1 MAMWPHSFRFAM
13 PGSLDANMP
22 AAPFITRKRLLW
34 RITAILVLL
43 VLALMLAL
51 ALLAERME
59 IAPRSLGP
67 YLERRAEGHNP
78 LIAGFGSWAGRTL
91 VALDRGDQLPFALPA
106 LALGAQPQFSA
117 PVKAAI
123 PRPVQAGQIVFVD
136 SAAAA
141 RTAIRAARPGDA
153 ITFLPGSYYFS
164 DSAMVASQP
173 GSPAM
178 PITVRAQQPG
188 TVTLLFGVTEGFKV
202 SAPYWVFENLTIHGV
217 CRQHA
222 DCEHAFHV
230 VAQASHFIARNNVIT
245 DFNAHFK
252 INGEGKIY
260 PDHGVIEANT
270 LSNSSVRQTANPV
283 TPIDMV
289 GASDWTIR
297 GNLISDFIK
306 GEGNRVSYGAFAK
319 GAGNGN
325 RFERNIILC
334 ERALRGAPGQRVGL
348 SLGGGGTG
356 RDFCRDRRC
365 LTEHDGGSIEGNL
378 IASCSDDG
386 IYLNRAAA
394 SRVAHNTLLDTAGI
408 TVRFAFSS
416 ADIEGNLV
424 DGVIR
429 SRDDGVVRA
438 VDNLTATMASSYL
451 GSHSARALYREPA
464 TLDLAWRT
472 GPPRRE
478 AGKSG
483 AVDLCGLSRPAQ
495 AVYGA
500 FEDFTACLAALGIA
514 HTHPAA
520 AAGMR

>member
-1 MAMWPHSFRFAM
+1 MS
-13 PGSLDANMP
+13 
-22 AAPFITRKRLLW
+22 AAPFITRKSFLW
-34 RITAILVLL
+34 SAAAT
-43 VLALMLAL
+43 LALLALALALAL
-51 ALLAERME
+51 ALLVERLE

-106 LALGAQPQFSA
+106 LTLGAQPVPA
-117 PVKAAI
+117 ATVNAAI
-123 PRPVQAGQIVFVD
+123 PQAVQARQVVFVD

-141 RTAIRAARPGDA
+141 RTAIQAARPGNV
-153 ITFLPGSYYFS
+153 ITFLPGSYHFS
-164 DSAMVASQP
+164 DRTIVASQP
-173 GSPAM
+173 GSSAM

-188 TVTLLFGVTEGFKV
+188 TVTLLFGLSEGFKV
-202 SAPYWVFENLTIHGV
+202 SAPYWVFENLTIQGV
-217 CRQHA
+217 CRQHG

-230 VAQASHFIARNNVIT
+230 VSQASHFIARNNVIT

-252 INGEGKIY
+252 INGEGNIY

-270 LSNSSVRQTANPV
+270 LSNASVRQTANPV
-283 TPIDMV
+283 TPIDLV
-289 GASDWTIR
+289 GASDWRIR

-319 GAGNGN
+319 GAGSGN

-356 RDFCRDRRC
+356 SDYCRDRRC
-365 LTEHDGGSIEGNL
+365 LTEHDGGSIDGNL

-386 IYLNRAAA
+386 IYLNRASA
-394 SRVAHNTLLDTAGI
+394 SKVAHNTLLDTAGI
-408 TVRFAFSS
+408 TVRFAVSS

-424 DGVIR
+424 DGLIR

-438 VDNLTATMASSYL
+438 VDNLTGAMAASYL
-451 GSHSARALYREPA
+451 GWHTARALYRQPA

-472 GPPRRE
+472 APPRRD
-478 AGKSG
+478 AGKTQAS
-483 AVDLCGLSRPAQ
+483 DLCGRNRPAQ
-495 AVYGA
+495 PVYGA
-500 FEDFTACLAALGIA
+500 FEDFADCLGFPGAARTIA
-514 HTHPAA
+514 PLAV
-520 AAGMR
+520 GMR